1 MRWGLGPVFYYECLA
16 ASRRWQTYALR
27 ALGAAVLLAAIALI
41 ANSWRAQRLQTWR
54 DYAALGE
61 SYFYAIIGV
70 ELALVMLAAPAATAG
85 AICVDR
91 ARGTL
96 THVMA
101 TDLSDPEI
109 VLGKL
114 AARMLPVLALVACS
128 WPVLSACSLL
138 GGIDPIALTLA
149 FAIILAVALFGCTMA
164 LTLSVW
170 ARKPH
175 EVVMVVYT
183 FWMFALLFWPVWSG
197 LAGGAVVAQPPEWPL
212 LANPFYVAYVPYAR
226 PNHLELVDYLIFFGA
241 WLAPSI
247 LLVLLAVWR
256 IRPVARRGIDAP
268 RASREP
274 KLTLLGRLVRRLPGP
289 SLDGNPV
296 LWREWHRARPSR
308 WLLLLVL
315 IVGGTATILCAYAAG
330 TAWYEGLK
338 RWNGPDAVMMTG
350 IFSMMILV
358 IFGLLIVAAMA
369 PTSMAEERQRGSL
382 DLLAAT
388 TLSTPEIVLGK
399 WLGALRNQPLLAFG
413 PALLALALATASHA
427 PDPSAASATTP
438 PGLVI
443 WQNRYEPPAAVS
455 LLAAGLLTATIL
467 AHGAL
472 LASVGLAL
480 GTWSRRQGRAIA
492 LSVTFALI
500 VGAGWPIVIEMMYA
514 PWRSTWT
521 GGLMCAS
528 PVMAIGSLIEF
539 LGSGHMIPSR
549 ANGLLCAT
557 GFWMVECLA
566 AALGLVWLTM
576 RTFDDCLG
584 RISDRPR
591 RTPVLSDVVLLLAFL
606 GGVAGAYSAIT
617 IGTGASW
624 VNAELRQGVVPII
637 GVPTLIIGLIL
648 LGPLA
653 AWLGPG
659 DAARAPESPSSMPDH
674 EPTGWRLFAA
684 RWWAAFRLVPLLSIG
699 IALILAALALVR
711 PPAEVRDR
719 TITLPSNGV
728 PANLSVDPWGDV
740 QVIET
745 NTATGTTVRAATP
758 EEIAAATVFPT
769 VRPLPERLGLAVLV
783 LATILVHGA
792 AIVSLGAAAGT
803 WIRSRWKA
811 VAVTVAVFCATIVGW
826 AVGRV
831 ALGEAWFGDGWAFAN
846 LLQSVEMLAIHIST
860 DESIAGIA
868 GWVAYWDGL
877 LIFGAVLLSGLA
889 IYTLERRARRDAK
902 AKAEEEPEGAAEVE
916 VESEAAVLQPAVAGE
931 AGSASI

>member
-1 MRWGLGPVFYYECLA
+1 MRWGLGPVFYYECLG

-27 ALGAAVLLAAIALI
+27 ALGAAFLLAAIALI
-41 ANSWRAQRLQTWR
+41 ANSWRAQRLQSWR

-128 WPVLSACSLL
+128 WPVLAACSLL

-149 FAIILAVALFGCTMA
+149 FAIILTVALFGCTMA

-170 ARKPH
+170 ARRPH

-183 FWMFALLFWPVWSG
+183 FWMFALLVWPVWQG
-197 LAGGAVVAQPPEWPL
+197 LASGGAVGSAPEWTL

-226 PNHLELVDYLIFFGA
+226 PNHLELVDYLIFFAA
-241 WLAPSI
+241 WLTPAI

-274 KLTLLGRLVRRLPGP
+274 KLSRLGRLARRLPGP

-315 IVGGTATILCAYAAG
+315 IVGGTATILCAYTAG
-330 TAWYEGLK
+330 TVWYEGIN
-338 RWNGPDAVMMTG
+338 RMNRPDSVIITG
-350 IFSMMILV
+350 IFAMMILL
-358 IFGLLIVAAMA
+358 IFGFLIVAAMA

-399 WLGALRNQPLLAFG
+399 WLGALRNQTLLAFG
-413 PALLALALATASHA
+413 PALLAVALATASRA
-427 PDPSAASATTP
+427 PNPSVPAATTTT
-438 PGLVI
+438 GTVM
-443 WQNRYEPPAAVS
+443 WWNSYEPSTALS

-480 GTWSRRQGRAIA
+480 GTWSKRQGRAIA
-492 LSVTFALI
+492 LSVAFALM
-500 VGAGWPIVIEMMYA
+500 VGAGWPILIGMMDA
-514 PWRSTWT
+514 PWRSHWT
-521 GGLMCAS
+521 GGLMCLS
-528 PVMAIGSLIEF
+528 PFVAVGGLIEF
-539 LGSGHMIPSR
+539 IGNGHMLPSR
-549 ANGLLCAT
+549 AQGLLCAS
-557 GFWMVECLA
+557 GFWMVESLA

-591 RTPVLSDVVLLLAFL
+591 RTPILSDVVLFLAVL
-606 GGVAGAYSAIT
+606 GGLAGMYSAIT
-617 IGTGASW
+617 IATRAAW
-624 VNAELRQGVVPII
+624 VKDELRQGVMPII
-637 GVPTLIIGLIL
+637 GLPTLAIGLIL

-653 AWLGPG
+653 AWFGPG
-659 DAARAPESPSSMPDH
+659 GVERVPGSPSSAPDH
-674 EPTGWRLFAA
+674 SPAGWRLFAA

-699 IALILAALALVR
+699 IALILMALALVR
-711 PPAEVRDR
+711 PPAEVRNR
-719 TITLPSNGV
+719 VFTLPNNGGTV
-728 PANLSVDPWGDV
+728 DLSVTLWGDA
-740 QVIET
+740 QVVET
-745 NTATGTTVRAATP
+745 NAAGQTTVRFATP
-758 EEIAAATVFPT
+758 EEIAKATVIPA
-769 VRPLPERLGLAVLV
+769 VRGVPGRLGLATLV

-792 AIVSLGAAAGT
+792 AIVSLGAAVGT
-803 WIRSRWKA
+803 WIRSRRKA
-811 VAVTVAVFCATIVGW
+811 VAVTLAVFVGTIAGW
-826 AVGRV
+826 VIARV
-831 ALGEAWFGDGWAFAN
+831 VLGDAWFGDGWAFAN
-846 LLQSVEMLAIHIST
+846 LVPAVAMLTIHIST
-860 DESIAGIA
+860 DDSVLVIVSE
-868 GWVAYWDGL
+868 VAYWDAL
-877 LIFGAVLLSGLA
+877 LILGTAILSGLA
-889 IYTLERRARRDAK
+889 IYTLKRRARRGVK
-902 AKAEEEPEGAAEVE
+902 AKAVEEEAGFAE
-916 VESEAAVLQPAVAGE
+916 ADAVNAELQPAGAGE

>member
-1 MRWGLGPVFYYECLA
+1 MRWGLGPVFYYECLG

-27 ALGAAVLLAAIALI
+27 ALGAAFLLAAIALI
-41 ANSWRAQRLQTWR
+41 ANSWRAQQLQSWR

-101 TDLSDPEI
+101 TDLSDAEI

-138 GGIDPIALTLA
+138 GGIDPVALTLA
-149 FAIILAVALFGCTMA
+149 FAIILAVALLGCTMA

-183 FWMFALLFWPVWSG
+183 FWMFALLFWPVWQG
-197 LAGGAVVAQPPEWPL
+197 LAQGGAVGPVPEWPL

-241 WLAPSI
+241 CLAPSI

-268 RASREP
+268 RASHEP
-274 KLTLLGRLVRRLPGP
+274 KLSRLGRLVRRLPGP

-315 IVGGTATILCAYAAG
+315 IVGGTATILCAYAAS
-330 TAWYEGLK
+330 TAWTEGLN
-338 RWNGPDAVMMTG
+338 RWNGPADAVTMTG

-413 PALLALALATASHA
+413 PALLALALATASRG
-427 PDPSAASATTP
+427 PDPSAASATTTP
-438 PGLVI
+438 AMVI
-443 WQNRYEPPAAVS
+443 WRNRYEPPLALS

-480 GTWSRRQGRAIA
+480 GTWSRRQGRAIGM
-492 LSVTFALI
+492 SVTFALI
-500 VGAGWPIVIEMMYA
+500 VGAGWPILIGMMDA
-514 PWRSTWT
+514 PWRSNWT

-528 PVMAIGSLIEF
+528 PIVAIGSLIEF
-539 LGSGHMIPSR
+539 LGNGHMRPSR
-549 ANGLLCAT
+549 AQGLLYGT
-557 GFWMVECLA
+557 GFWMVEWLA
-566 AALGLVWLTM
+566 AAIGLVWLTM

-584 RISDRPR
+584 RVSDRPR
-591 RTPVLSDVVLLLAFL
+591 RTPVLSDVVLFLAFL
-606 GGVAGAYSAIT
+606 GGVAGGYCAIT

-637 GVPTLIIGLIL
+637 GVPAMIIGLIL

-653 AWLGPG
+653 AWLGTGVAPAPG
-659 DAARAPESPSSMPDH
+659 SPSSIAGHRDAGAGS
-674 EPTGWRLFAA
+674 GWRLFAA

-699 IALILAALALVR
+699 IALILMALALVR
-711 PPAEVRDR
+711 PPAEMLNKVFN
-719 TITLPSNGV
+719 LPNNGGT
-728 PANLSVDPWGDV
+728 ASLSVDPWGDV
-740 QVIET
+740 QVVET
-745 NTATGTTVRAATP
+745 NAANRMTVRAATP
-758 EEIAAATVFPT
+758 EEIASATVIPA
-769 VRPLPERLGLAVLV
+769 VRPLASRLGLAALV

-792 AIVSLGAAAGT
+792 AIVSLGAAVGT
-803 WIRSRWKA
+803 WIRSRGTA
-811 VAVTVAVFCATIVGW
+811 VAVTLVVFFMTIAGW
-826 AVGRV
+826 MIARMI
-831 ALGEAWFGDGWAFAN
+831 LGDAFFGDGWAFGN
-846 LLQSVEMLAIHIST
+846 LLPSVAMLAIHIST
-860 DESIAGIA
+860 DESVTDIA

-877 LIFGAVLLSGLA
+877 LILSAVLLSGLA

-902 AKAEEEPEGAAEVE
+902 AKAVEELEGEIEAEAAE
-916 VESEAAVLQPAVAGE
+916 LQPAGAGE
-931 AGSASI
+931 AGRTSI